1 MLKTGSNFGDH
12 GMESILSHSGFDWD
26 DTKYIVGD
34 GNAWNDEYGSV
45 SSILYYYYA
54 SVDSILH

>member
-26 DTKYIVGD
+26 DTKYIITID
-34 GNAWNDEYGSV
+34 DENAWTEYVSV
-45 SSILYYYYA
+45 SSIIYN
-54 SVDSILH
+54 I